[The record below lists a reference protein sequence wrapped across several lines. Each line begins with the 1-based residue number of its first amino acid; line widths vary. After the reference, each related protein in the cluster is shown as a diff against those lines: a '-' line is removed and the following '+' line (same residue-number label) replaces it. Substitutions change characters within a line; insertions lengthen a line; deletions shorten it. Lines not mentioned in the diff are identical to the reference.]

1 MNAGRISRIQVFE
14 AKNMPGRQEAA
25 VRVVRNGGIE
35 GDRHC
40 MDQEKQISIMWEDAS
55 RFVEE
60 EEIKGLCFSRIKANL
75 MIEGRMRLEVG
86 DKIRAGSALLLIT
99 DRKGACFDEC
109 GRYKTGMDCML
120 KGLLLRFATAL
131 EDGGRSAGDF
141 CSTRSQVARNAIW
154 QRYEKAG

>member
-55 RFVEE
+55 CFVEE

-86 DKIRAGSALLLIT
+86 DKIRVGSALLLIT
-99 DRKGACFDEC
+99 DR
-109 GRYKTGMDCML
+109 R
-120 KGLLLRFATAL
+120 LL
-131 EDGGRSAGDF
+131 
-141 CSTRSQVARNAIW
+141 
-154 QRYEKAG
+154 